1 MNQQPV
7 TDNTRHIGKYM
18 IFAAWILVLGMLTF
32 FFQKWWEK
40 ENNPNQEYSS
50 QVTSK
55 GIREIKL
62 LRNRAGHYVA
72 TGRINNNK
80 VVFLLDTGATTISIP
95 EKTARKLKLEPGLPY
110 PVHTANGEITVYAT
124 RLKKL
129 ELGDILLQDV
139 RAHINPHMQGNEIL
153 LGMTVLKKLEMIQ
166 KGDTLTLRQYPG

>member
-1 MNQQPV
+1 MNQPPT
-7 TDNTRHIGKYM
+7 TDNTRHIGKFM

-50 QVTSK
+50 QITSK

-62 LRNRAGHYVA
+62 LRNRVGHYVA

-80 VVFLLDTGATTISIP
+80 VVFLLDTGATSISIP
-95 EKTARKLKLEPGLPY
+95 GKTARKLQLEPGLPY
-110 PVHTANGEITVYAT
+110 TVHTANGEVTVYAT

-153 LGMTVLKKLEMIQ
+153 LGMTVLKKLELIQ